1 MKLPSFFKIQETCPF
16 IACGN
21 LKTLSF
27 RVENNHNIFNSQRFY
42 NNVDDEIVENV
53 IEDLKKE
60 KERFFY
66 EGGERTSSIL
76 EVSSSK
82 NNGDSNTFE
91 FQPFSE
97 SSCVTTRMNLK
108 DPFGNSKKSKG
119 KMVEVNQGIE
129 ISSIRE
135 VGSTSKSDD
144 SSSKGFEFVP
154 LNDSSILMM
163 DSVNPL
169 ENSKKSM
176 KEVVESSSKSDY
188 NSSNGLEYLPF
199 NDSSIIALMNS
210 VNPYED
216 FKKSMKEML
225 EANQQTTE
233 CEKCLEELL
242 IWYLKSNGKANH
254 SFGPETAL
262 LPQLRWPKQR
272 SVADLTVRQLAH
284 RSWAARTALRS
295 TTTSI
300 ECFGNCMMRRYCVPP
315 DQSRRSITLRQTNSY
330 YLTGKRE
337 ADERY
342 ENNIE
347 GGEQGSVDGDEKNKS
362 NKEEESKSE
371 KEKEDDH
378 QHDDNGSQMGHE
390 LISISQDDPVK
401 TFSFDRLG
409 HLKSS
414 PLQKQLMDYLD
425 EVSHSRMFRW
435 LAVKSNTNIKE
446 ASLFNPPDNA
456 VMHPWIVPTEEEL
469 VMTSYITLSY
479 VDNIA
484 DPIVELIKKKLAG
497 ATAIRRAVRQGHPNV
512 KTLHDQPTKTIR
524 VLLLVDLLV
533 LVACILMLLPLV
545 MMSMLMLKKE

>member
-1 MKLPSFFKIQETCPF
+1 MVLTDLAMHEFEKEILMLDLIGDSPKKKKKREQKGKYKKEDPDSKEERKVKKKSKKAKKEELKKAIMESLANNGRWEEALKTRVAGASSRTPPTTIMPKSPNREKPFSESLCVTTMMDLMDPFGNSKKSMEKMVEVNQGSETSSILVLGSSSKSDNSICKGFEFVSLNDSSIATMDSMDPLENFKI
-16 IACGN
+16 
-21 LKTLSF
+21 
-27 RVENNHNIFNSQRFY
+27 VENNHNIFNSQRFY

-66 EGGERTSSIL
+66 EGGEKTSSIL

-82 NNGDSNTFE
+82 NNSDRNTFE

-135 VGSTSKSDD
+135 VGSTSKSDH

-154 LNDSSILMM
+154 LNGSSIVLM

-169 ENSKKSM
+169 GNSKKSM

-188 NSSNGLEYLPF
+188 NGSNGIEYLPF

-254 SFGPETAL
+254 RYIIDAFFDLVNGYTSSINTTSCSHSFINSPFFGSTPSVSASSPFLSL
-262 LPQLRWPKQR
+262 LEAEDEI
-272 SVADLTVRQLAH
+272 VNEI
-284 RSWAARTALRS
+284 
-295 TTTSI
+295 TTT
-300 ECFGNCMMRRYCVPP
+300 RR
-315 DQSRRSITLRQTNSY
+315 
-330 YLTGKRE
+330 
-337 ADERY
+337 
-342 ENNIE
+342 
-347 GGEQGSVDGDEKNKS
+347 
-362 NKEEESKSE
+362 
-371 KEKEDDH
+371 
-378 QHDDNGSQMGHE
+378 
-390 LISISQDDPVK
+390 
-401 TFSFDRLG
+401 FSL
-409 HLKSS
+409 
-414 PLQKQLMDYLD
+414 
-425 EVSHSRMFRW
+425 
-435 LAVKSNTNIKE
+435 
-446 ASLFNPPDNA
+446 
-456 VMHPWIVPTEEEL
+456 
-469 VMTSYITLSY
+469 
-479 VDNIA
+479 
-484 DPIVELIKKKLAG
+484 
-497 ATAIRRAVRQGHPNV
+497 
-512 KTLHDQPTKTIR
+512 
-524 VLLLVDLLV
+524 
-533 LVACILMLLPLV
+533 
-545 MMSMLMLKKE
+545 

>member
-16 IACGN
+16 ITCGN

-27 RVENNHNIFNSQRFY
+27 RVENNHNIFNFQRFY

-60 KERFFY
+60 KERFFC

-76 EVSSSK
+76 EISSSK

-144 SSSKGFEFVP
+144 SSCKGFEFVP
-154 LNDSSILMM
+154 LNDSSIVMM

-169 ENSKKSM
+169 GNSKKSM

-188 NSSNGLEYLPF
+188 NGSNGLEYLPF

-254 SFGPETAL
+254 RYIIDAFF
-262 LPQLRWPKQR
+262 
-272 SVADLTVRQLAH
+272 DLVNGYT
-284 RSWAARTALRS
+284 SS
-295 TTTSI
+295 INTTS
-300 ECFGNCMMRRYCVPP
+300 CSHSFTHSPFFGSTPCV
-315 DQSRRSITLRQTNSY
+315 S
-330 YLTGKRE
+330 
-337 ADERY
+337 A
-342 ENNIE
+342 
-347 GGEQGSVDGDEKNKS
+347 
-362 NKEEESKSE
+362 
-371 KEKEDDH
+371 
-378 QHDDNGSQMGHE
+378 
-390 LISISQDDPVK
+390 
-401 TFSFDRLG
+401 
-409 HLKSS
+409 SS
-414 PLQKQLMDYLD
+414 PFLSLLEAED
-425 EVSHSRMFRW
+425 EIFNEITMTRRF
-435 LAVKSNTNIKE
+435 
-446 ASLFNPPDNA
+446 SL
-456 VMHPWIVPTEEEL
+456 
-469 VMTSYITLSY
+469 
-479 VDNIA
+479 
-484 DPIVELIKKKLAG
+484 
-497 ATAIRRAVRQGHPNV
+497 
-512 KTLHDQPTKTIR
+512 
-524 VLLLVDLLV
+524 
-533 LVACILMLLPLV
+533 
-545 MMSMLMLKKE
+545 